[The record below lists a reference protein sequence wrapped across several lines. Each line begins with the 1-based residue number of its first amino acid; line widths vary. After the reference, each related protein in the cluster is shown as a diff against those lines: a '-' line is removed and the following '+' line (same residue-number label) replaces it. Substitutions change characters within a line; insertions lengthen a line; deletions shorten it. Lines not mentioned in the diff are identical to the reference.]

1 MLIGPGAVQ
10 DGLGIVLVRFFFHLA
25 VRVRFFVPLGL
36 VLGSSWG
43 AFGSVLGRLGV
54 FWPRFGVLRWAFLS
68 VSTSFLSSCFFAFVA
83 AGLAQS
89 VSDNR
94 HYFLSTHLLINSLP
108 INSLTL
114 SSNSSLQSYSCIF
127 LYPLI
132 NSSTLIQSTYS
143 SIVLWFSTSMMFVLF
158 PSTHQPSPLL

>member
-1 MLIGPGAVQ
+1 MLIGWWAVQ

-36 VLGSSWG
+36 VLGSSWC
-43 AFGSVLGRLGV
+43 AFGSVLGHLGL
-54 FWPRFGVLRWAFLS
+54 FWPRFGALRWAFL
-68 VSTSFLSSCFFAFVA
+68 TFQLLSCLFFFAFVA

-108 INSLTL
+108 INS
-114 SSNSSLQSYSCIF
+114 
-127 LYPLI
+127 
-132 NSSTLIQSTYS
+132 
-143 SIVLWFSTSMMFVLF
+143 
-158 PSTHQPSPLL
+158 